1 MPIVKDQKWPAIYI
15 TLQNYSENVQSA
27 ARTEDLPEMPSLIVF
42 SASLLLDEN
51 SLFRKIF
58 SLIRHLEFPVNSEA
72 QRGQTMRI
80 PSNHRGF
87 HVYG

>member
-1 MPIVKDQKWPAIYI
+1 MPSVKGQIWPAIFI
-15 TLQNYSENVQSA
+15 TPQNYSENDRSLS
-27 ARTEDLPEMPSLIVF
+27 RTKNLTKMPSLIVF

-51 SLFRKIF
+51 SLLRKIF

-80 PSNHRGF
+80 PSNRRDILA
-87 HVYG
+87 YS